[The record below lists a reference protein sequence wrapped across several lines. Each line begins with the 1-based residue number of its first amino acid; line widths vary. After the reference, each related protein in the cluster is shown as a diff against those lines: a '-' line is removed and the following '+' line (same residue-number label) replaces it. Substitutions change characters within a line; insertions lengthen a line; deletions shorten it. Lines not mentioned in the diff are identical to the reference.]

1 MDLEQEEGRM
11 HHLLALVGSGRAGRG
26 RREERAQS
34 GEAEG
39 ECEGENGE
47 RGGGGEDYKAEG
59 WRERGGG
66 NPSFPC
72 TRLHLPPASGESIFL
87 AAERSLSSRESP
99 AAKKRNPFLFPGSQ
113 ARGSVLYT

>member
-1 MDLEQEEGRM
+1 M
-11 HHLLALVGSGRAGRG
+11 HHLLAPVGSGRAGRG

-47 RGGGGEDYKAEG
+47 RGGGGEDYNTEG

-66 NPSFPC
+66 NPSFP
-72 TRLHLPPASGESIFL
+72 RVRPYLPPASGEPIFL
-87 AAERSLSSRESP
+87 AAERLLSSRESQ
-99 AAKKRNPFLFPGSQ
+99 ADKKQNPFLFLGSQ
-113 ARGSVLYT
+113 ARGSALHAQGQAQNPM